1 MHQDM
6 AVAGDR
12 VTGVA
17 EARDMDA
24 AGVLF
29 TARDVVGGRIA
40 PNPFVLIQSLFKML
54 WTGIFLQD
62 FP

>member
-1 MHQDM
+1 M

-24 AGVLF
+24 AWAPVM
-29 TARDVVGGRIA
+29 ARDVGGGRIESYLLCA
-40 PNPFVLIQSLFKML
+40 
-54 WTGIFLQD
+54 
-62 FP
+62 